1 MHEVDVAPESMTEAS
16 SQAFVLHRQQALRRE
31 AGSMLDM
38 VRSKKN
44 LPFRGVKRV
53 DEVAGA
59 RGDNLS
65 IEART
70 VLQGLAKTFLESC
83 FNRELTCVSLVS
95 TNAKI

>member
-1 MHEVDVAPESMTEAS
+1 
-16 SQAFVLHRQQALRRE
+16 
-31 AGSMLDM
+31 MLDM
-38 VRSKKN
+38 VRLKKN

-70 VLQGLAKTFLESC
+70 ILQGLAKTFLESC
-83 FNRELTCVSLVS
+83 FNRKPISRSLENKHVC
-95 TNAKI
+95 